1 MANNNLKN
9 PIKAT
14 PAELSARM
22 KKLKVIYDLPKIN
35 LDSDQEVEDRINLY
49 FDYSAEAGIKP
60 SVEGLA
66 LAIGVAP
73 STLWDWET
81 GRRRGNVDSS
91 RADIIKKAKN
101 FIAFLVTD
109 AALDNKVFPA
119 TWIFYAKNYFGMSDK
134 QEIEIK
140 ANNPLGDNLT
150 PEEIAKRIPDDIPI
164 DTDFSEEE

>member
-22 KKLKVIYDLPKIN
+22 KKLKVVYDWPKIDI
-35 LDSDQEVEDRINLY
+35 DSDQEVEDRINLY
-49 FDYSAEAGIKP
+49 FDYSVGAGLRPNI
-60 SVEGLA
+60 EGLA
-66 LAIGVAP
+66 LALGISR

-81 GRRRGNVDSS
+81 GRRRGNIDSS
-91 RADIIKKAKN
+91 RADIIKKAKDY
-101 FIAFLVTD
+101 IAYLMSDGV
-109 AALDNKVFPA
+109 LDNKINPV